1 MKYIILDTE
10 TTCLDFNKLEIWQFS
25 GMVVDLEEK
34 KISKFDYKFKTKNEL
49 SYEARV
55 RCNITNEIVS
65 SYPEFDPNIII
76 KELLVDEEDVY
87 YIGHNVS
94 FDKLAIMNVLN
105 RYKMFNIGNLRD
117 NNKWIDTLKLTKA
130 KYNDLIVKD
139 ISGENPISYKLNY
152 LFHLFHLYNNE
163 EDLKFHDSM
172 FDVEITWRLFRYICK
187 ENKWDIKYDIEE
199 ILKTN
204 IKPILLKI
212 FPFGKY
218 KGKNIAEIYN
228 MHTPETDSYFGWLA
242 NQEICDI
249 NSPNCNKD
257 LIYTLEQL

>member
-76 KELLVDEEDVY
+76 KELLVNEEDVY
-87 YIGHNVS
+87 YIGHNVN

-117 NNKWIDTLKLTKA
+117 NNIERVSRSVR
-130 KYNDLIVKD
+130 DLAYKVLQVKD
-139 ISGENPISYKLNY
+139 
-152 LFHLFHLYNNE
+152 
-163 EDLKFHDSM
+163 
-172 FDVEITWRLFRYICK
+172 R
-187 ENKWDIKYDIEE
+187 
-199 ILKTN
+199 ILKE
-204 IKPILLKI
+204 K
-212 FPFGKY
+212 
-218 KGKNIAEIYN
+218 E
-228 MHTPETDSYFGWLA
+228 E
-242 NQEICDI
+242 
-249 NSPNCNKD
+249 
-257 LIYTLEQL
+257 